1 MNDEINNN
9 LLIVVGGPGSSGS
22 STISK
27 MLAEHFNIERV
38 YAGSIFRE
46 HVSDLGYKTLDDFY
60 SEADEKKFF
69 EIDKEVDKFLI
80 ERAKR
85 GNILIESKVFA
96 ALATLNNIPCTVK
109 IWLTASLFVRTKRL
123 VNKKEDIKGIS
134 KLIYFVQSYFSL
146 LRRRMKDGKRYKDLY
161 GVEYCNQ
168 ELYNNVVLDTS
179 KLNEKETFDLIL
191 EKIKDG
197 GYIKY

>member
-1 MNDEINNN
+1 MNDEMKNKMLVI
-9 LLIVVGGPGSSGS
+9 VGGPGSSGS

-27 MLAEHFNIERV
+27 MLSAHFNIERV
-38 YAGSIFRE
+38 YAGSIFRQ

-69 EIDKEVDKFLI
+69 EIDKEIDNFLI
-80 ERAKR
+80 ERGKK
-85 GNILIESKVFA
+85 GNVLIESKVFA
-96 ALATLNNIPCTVK
+96 ALATLNNIPSTVK

-123 VNKKEDIKGIS
+123 VNKQKDIKGIS
-134 KLIYFVQSYFSL
+134 RLIYFVHSYFSL

-161 GVEYCNQ
+161 GVAYCNQ
-168 ELYNNVVLDTS
+168 ELYNNIVLDTS

-191 EKIKDG
+191 KKMKDG
-197 GYIKY
+197 GYIK